1 MSRLLRIVGCAGLLS
16 AVVILGATFVVP
28 LAAGA
33 STQRGSTRLID
44 TNRVVGFPRQTV
56 VSTGEQATP
65 SSLSGRGKAVAPKI
79 TLQPASDTV
88 SVGSTASF
96 SAAASGSPTPTVHWK
111 DSTNGSTWSTIRGA
125 TSTTYSFTAS
135 SSQSGYEYEA
145 VFTNSAGTATTT
157 AATLTVTANAS
168 DTITFNSEGGSTVA
182 PVTDPV
188 GTQITLPSDTYAG
201 HTFDGWFV
209 APSGGSAL
217 TSPYTITA
225 TTTLYAQWTANAS
238 DTITFN
244 SEGGVAVAPV
254 TDPVGTQI
262 TLPSDTY
269 AGHTFDGW
277 FVAASGG
284 SALTSPYTIT
294 ATTTLYAQWT
304 ANASNTITFNSE
316 GGVAVAPVTDPVGTQ
331 ITLPSDTYA
340 GHTFD
345 GWFVAASG
353 GSALTSPYTITATTT
368 LYAQWTANASDTIT
382 FNSEGGVAVAPVT
395 DPVGTQ
401 ITLPSDTYAGHTF
414 DGWFV
419 AASGGSA
426 LTSPYTITATT
437 TLYAQW
443 TANASDTITFN
454 SEGGVAVAPVTDPV
468 GTQITLP
475 SDTYAGHTFDGWFVA
490 ASGGSAL
497 TSPYTITATTT
508 LYAVRHQFT
517 DRTAELA
524 LFGTVEH
531 HLPCPSASAISSCA
545 GSSAC

>member
-225 TTTLYAQWTANAS
+225 TTTLYAQWTANISYLESSNWSGYANS
-238 DTITFN
+238 GATFN
-244 SEGGVAVAPV
+244 AVSASWTVPTV
-254 TDPVGTQI
+254 DCQSGADAYSAQWIGIDGYTSSTVEQDGTEADC
-262 TLPSDTY
+262 L
-269 AGHTFDGW
+269 
-277 FVAASGG
+277 GG
-284 SALTSPYTIT
+284 SASYDAWYEMYGDSAVNNGYEVELSPTTNPVDAGDSMSASVSFSASTGEWTLTIDDSTRWSAAYSTTISFATPARSSAEWVVERPEICVRTCSLTSL
-294 ATTTLYAQWT
+294 ADFGSVSFSNASTTTTNSSGSISANPYA
-304 ANASNTITFNSE
+304 AIE
-316 GGVAVAPVTDPVGTQ
+316 M
-331 ITLPSDTYA
+331 
-340 GHTFD
+340 
-345 GWFVAASG
+345 VAAG
-353 GSALTSPYTITATTT
+353 YGSTVLAVPGALDSTG
-368 LYAQWTANASDTIT
+368 D
-382 FNSEGGVAVAPVT
+382 
-395 DPVGTQ
+395 D
-401 ITLPSDTYAGHTF
+401 
-414 DGWFV
+414 
-419 AASGGSA
+419 
-426 LTSPYTITATT
+426 
-437 TLYAQW
+437 
-443 TANASDTITFN
+443 
-454 SEGGVAVAPVTDPV
+454 
-468 GTQITLP
+468 
-475 SDTYAGHTFDGWFVA
+475 
-490 ASGGSAL
+490 
-497 TSPYTITATTT
+497 
-508 LYAVRHQFT
+508 FT
-517 DRTAELA
+517 DTWE
-524 LFGTVEH
+524 
-531 HLPCPSASAISSCA
+531 AS
-545 GSSAC
+545 

>member
-56 VSTGEQATP
+56 LSTGEQARP
-65 SSLSGRGKAVAPKI
+65 GSLSGRGKAVAPKI

-96 SAAASGSPTPTVHWK
+96 SAAASGSPTPTVRWK

-125 TSTTYSFTAS
+125 TSATYSFTAS
-135 SSQSGYEYEA
+135 SSQNGYEYEA

-157 AATLTVTANAS
+157 AATLTVTANAIA
-168 DTITFNSEGGSTVA
+168 TITFNSEGGVAVA

-201 HTFDGWFV
+201 HTFDGWFL
-209 APSGGSAL
+209 AASGGTAL

-254 TDPVGTQI
+254 TDPVGTEI

-269 AGHTFDGW
+269 AGYTFDGW

-284 SALTSPYTIT
+284 TALTSPYTLT
-294 ATTTLYAQWT
+294 GSVVLYAQWT
-304 ANASNTITFNSE
+304 ANISYLESSNWSGYANSGATFN
-316 GGVAVAPVTDPVGTQ
+316 
-331 ITLPSDTYA
+331 
-340 GHTFD
+340 
-345 GWFVAASG
+345 AASASWTVPTVNCQSGTDAYSAQWIGIDGYTSSTVEQDGTEADCIG
-353 GSALTSPYTITATTT
+353 GSASYDAWYEMYGDSAVNNGYEVELSPTTNPVDAGDSMSASVSFSASTGEWTLTIDDSTRWSAAYSTTISFATPARSSAEWVVERPEICVRTCSLTSLADFGSVSFSNASTTT
-368 LYAQWTANASDTIT
+368 TNSSGSISANPYAAI
-382 FNSEGGVAVAPVT
+382 EM
-395 DPVGTQ
+395 
-401 ITLPSDTYAGHTF
+401 
-414 DGWFV
+414 V
-419 AASGGSA
+419 AAGYSSTVLAVPGA
-426 LTSPYTITATT
+426 LDSTGE
-437 TLYAQW
+437 
-443 TANASDTITFN
+443 D
-454 SEGGVAVAPVTDPV
+454 
-468 GTQITLP
+468 
-475 SDTYAGHTFDGWFVA
+475 
-490 ASGGSAL
+490 
-497 TSPYTITATTT
+497 
-508 LYAVRHQFT
+508 FT
-517 DRTAELA
+517 DTWE
-524 LFGTVEH
+524 
-531 HLPCPSASAISSCA
+531 AS
-545 GSSAC
+545 